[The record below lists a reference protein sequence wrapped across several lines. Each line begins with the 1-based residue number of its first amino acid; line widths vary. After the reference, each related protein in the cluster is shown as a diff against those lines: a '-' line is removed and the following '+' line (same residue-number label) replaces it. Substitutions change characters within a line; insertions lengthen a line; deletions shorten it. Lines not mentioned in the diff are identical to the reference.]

1 MLKTEF
7 ENTVIQ
13 TLTKCITAC
22 EICLTLAVQEGVQ
35 AATLRECINLQR
47 DCIDICAL
55 TTRFIA
61 RSSSNMRR
69 ILRECIDICRKC
81 AEECHKQTQE
91 HYQQCGETCQECYL
105 VCEKYLQKETAVNS
119 KWL

>member
-1 MLKTEF
+1 MLKTEI

-13 TLTKCITAC
+13 TLTKCITSC
-22 EICLTLAVQEGVQ
+22 ESCLTLSVQEGLP
-35 AATLRECINLQR
+35 ASMRECMNLQR
-47 DCIDICAL
+47 DCIDICAI
-55 TTRFIA
+55 TARFIA

-69 ILRECIDICRKC
+69 LLKECIEICRKC

-91 HYQQCGETCQECYL
+91 HYQLCGDICQECSQS
-105 VCEKYLQKETAVNS
+105 CEKYLQKETAVNS